1 MGDMGP
7 TCRCFETRAVA
18 GSMRHWLLNR
28 YQTVDRR
35 NQLRWNM
42 GPDLMTINK

>member
-35 NQLRWNM
+35 
-42 GPDLMTINK
+42 GPIKVEYGSRFDDN

>member
-35 NQLRWNM
+35 EPIKVEYGSRFDDN
-42 GPDLMTINK
+42 